1 MKKPHLSIWQIWNM
15 SFGFFGIQF
24 GWGLQM
30 ANMSAIYE
38 FLGARENQIPILWLA
53 APLTGLIVQ
62 PIVGHMSDR
71 TWCWLG
77 RRRPFF
83 LTGAVFASLALLLM
97 PHSTG
102 VLMAALLLWILD
114 FSVNISM
121 EPFRAFVG
129 GMLPDEQ
136 RAQGFAMQ
144 SLLIGFGAVLAS
156 SLPWLMT
163 HVFGVSS
170 MPLPKEAVDTLGETV
185 KVTLASLTGN
195 AAIPATVRYSFAIGA
210 VVFFAAVLWTIFS
223 TKEYPPE
230 NMEAFRKMKAQ
241 SAGFGGHAKE
251 LIKTFAEMPKTM
263 KELAWVQLFTWFGL
277 FCMWIYFAVAVAR
290 YVFGAADQHSALFA
304 EGVQW
309 GGVCFSVYNAVCFVF
324 SFVLIALSRKI
335 SPKIIHLVC
344 LICGGL
350 GLISVAFIHNQYL
363 LLLSMAGVGVAW
375 ASIVSMPYAMLS
387 GALPAE
393 RMGVYMGIFNFF
405 IVIPQIIAS
414 LGLGSI
420 MKVLLH
426 DNSMA
431 AVMLG
436 GASMLIA
443 AILVLRVKVRTAE
456 AKEVS

>member
-1 MKKPHLSIWQIWNM
+1 MEKPRLSLLQIWNM

-38 FLGARENQIPILWLA
+38 FLGAKESQIPILWLA
-53 APLTGLIVQ
+53 APLTGLLVQ

-77 RRRPFF
+77 RRRPYF
-83 LTGAVFASLALLLM
+83 LTGAIFATMALFVM
-97 PHSTG
+97 PHSTA
-102 VLMAALLLWILD
+102 VWMAALLLWILD

-129 GMLPDEQ
+129 DMLPNEQ

-163 HVFGVSS
+163 NVFKVSNAAQE
-170 MPLPKEAVDTLGETV
+170 PG
-185 KVTLASLTGN
+185 TLAATLANLTGN
-195 AAIPATVRYSFAIGA
+195 SAIPATVRFSFAIGA
-210 VVFFAAVLWTIFS
+210 VVFITAVLWTIIS

-230 NMEAFRKMKAQ
+230 NMEEFRSMKAQ
-241 SAGFGGHAKE
+241 SAGFKGHLKE
-251 LIKTFAEMPKTM
+251 LGRTFMEMPTTM
-263 KELAWVQLFTWFGL
+263 KQLAWVQLFTWFGL
-277 FCMWIYFAVAVAR
+277 FCMWIYFAVATAR
-290 YVFGAADQHSALFA
+290 YVFGAPSHESPVFT

-309 GGVCFSVYNAVCFVF
+309 AGVCFSVYNAVCFVF
-324 SFVLIALSRKI
+324 SFVLIWLSRRV
-335 SPKIIHLVC
+335 SPKIIHIVC
-344 LICGGL
+344 LFLGGL
-350 GLISVAFIHNQYL
+350 GLLSVAFIHSKML
-363 LLLSMAGVGVAW
+363 LLVSMLGVGVAW

-387 GALPAE
+387 NALPPS

-414 LGLGSI
+414 LALGI
-420 MKVLLH
+420 VMQKFLG
-426 DNSMA
+426 DNSMT

-436 GASMLIA
+436 GASMIIA
-443 AILVLRVKVRTAE
+443 ALLVFRVQVNTK
-456 AKEVS
+456 

>member
-1 MKKPHLSIWQIWNM
+1 MKKPHLSILQIWNM

-83 LTGAVFASLALLLM
+83 LAGAIFATAALFLM
-97 PHSTG
+97 PHSSS
-102 VLMAALLLWILD
+102 VLMAAVLLWILD

-129 GMLPDEQ
+129 DMLPDEQ
-136 RAQGFAMQ
+136 RARGFAMQ

-156 SLPWLMT
+156 SLPWMMT
-163 HVFGVSS
+163 NWFGVSS
-170 MPLPKEAVDTLGETV
+170 APLAKSAAGAVSEGLM
-185 KVTLASLTGN
+185 VTASSLTGN

-210 VVFFAAVLWTIFS
+210 VVFLCAVLWTIFS

-230 NMEAFRKMKAQ
+230 DMEAFKKMKKE
-241 SAGFGGHAKE
+241 SAGFSGHVRE
-251 LIKTFAEMPKTM
+251 LGRTFVEMPRTM
-263 KELAWVQLFTWFGL
+263 KQLAWVQLFTWFGL

-290 YVFGAADQHSALFA
+290 YVFGATDQHSALFA
-304 EGVQW
+304 DGVQW
-309 GGVCFSVYNAVCFVF
+309 GGVCFSVYNAVCFAF
-324 SFVLIALSRKI
+324 SFILIALSRRI
-335 SPKIIHLVC
+335 SAKFIHLVC
-344 LICGGL
+344 LLCGGV
-350 GLISVAFIHNQYL
+350 GLLSVAFIHNQYL

-387 GALPAE
+387 SALPAE

-414 LGLGSI
+414 LGLGSV

-431 AVMLG
+431 AVMMG
-436 GASMLIA
+436 GASMIIA
-443 AILVLRVKVRTAE
+443 AFLVLRVEYRRTA
-456 AKEVS
+456 

>member
-83 LTGAVFASLALLLM
+83 LTGAIFATMALFLM
-97 PHSTG
+97 PHSTS

-129 GMLPDEQ
+129 DMLPDEQ

-156 SLPWLMT
+156 SLPWMMT
-163 HVFGVSS
+163 NWFGVASAH
-170 MPLPKEAVDTLGETV
+170 PAKGTLTA
-185 KVTLASLTGN
+185 TIANLTGN
-195 AAIPATVRYSFAIGA
+195 AAIPITVRYSFAIGA
-210 VVFFAAVLWTIFS
+210 VVFFAAVLWTILS

-230 NMEAFRKMKAQ
+230 DMEAFKKMKAR
-241 SAGFGGHAKE
+241 SAGFMGHVKE
-251 LIKTFAEMPKTM
+251 LGRTFVEMPKTM
-263 KELAWVQLFTWFGL
+263 KQLAWVQLFTWFGL

-290 YVFGAADQHSALFA
+290 YVFGAADQHSPQFA
-304 EGVQW
+304 SGVQW

-344 LICGGL
+344 LLCGGL

-363 LLLSMAGVGVAW
+363 LLASMVGVGVAW

-387 GALPAE
+387 SVLPPE

-405 IVIPQIIAS
+405 IVIPQIVAS
-414 LGLGSI
+414 LGLGLV
-420 MKVLLH
+420 MEKFLGN
-426 DNSMA
+426 NSMT
-431 AVMLG
+431 AVMMG
-436 GASMLIA
+436 GASMIIA
-443 AILVLRVKVRTAE
+443 AMLVLRVQYQRTA
-456 AKEVS
+456 

>member
-83 LTGAVFASLALLLM
+83 LTGAIFATAALFLM
-97 PHSTG
+97 PHSTS
-102 VLMAALLLWILD
+102 VLMAAVLLWILD

-129 GMLPDEQ
+129 DMLPDEQ

-156 SLPWLMT
+156 SLPWMMT
-163 HVFGVSS
+163 NWFGVSS
-170 MPLPKEAVDTLGETV
+170 ARPAAGTLGATI
-185 KVTLASLTGN
+185 ANLTGN
-195 AAIPATVRYSFAIGA
+195 VAIPSTVRYSFAIGA
-210 VVFFAAVLWTIFS
+210 VVFLAAVLWTIFS

-230 NMEAFRKMKAQ
+230 DVEAFRRMKATTG
-241 SAGFGGHAKE
+241 GFGGHVRE
-251 LIKTFAEMPKTM
+251 LTKAFAEMPKTM
-263 KELAWVQLFTWFGL
+263 KQLAWVQLFTWFGL

-290 YVFGAADQHSALFA
+290 YVFGATDQHSQLFTD
-304 EGVQW
+304 GVQW
-309 GGVCFSVYNAVCFVF
+309 GGVCFSVYNAVCFAF

-344 LICGGL
+344 LLCGGA
-350 GLISVAFIHNQYL
+350 GLFSVAFIHNQYL
-363 LLLSMAGVGVAW
+363 LLASMVGVGVAW

-387 GALPAE
+387 SALPAD

-405 IVIPQIIAS
+405 IVIPQIVAS
-414 LGLGSI
+414 LGLGLV
-420 MKVLLH
+420 MKSLLG

-431 AVMLG
+431 AVMMG
-436 GASMLIA
+436 GVSMVIA
-443 AILVLRVKVRTAE
+443 AILVLRVQYQHA
-456 AKEVS
+456 A